1 MSYKLLNCV
10 ITRMHM
16 MINEFKPNL
25 VLIDEILLLDAG
37 SKNLQ
42 CSNISQTIY
51 SGSLL
56 FELYLRLTLNMWKL
70 LDQFYYS
77 QNVLSQCLH
86 VKSKLFRALFRKHDF
101 VVYMRSL
108 QNISVFENGSILL
121 VAFFLYHI
129 FAFNIILNYGSRLR
143 SNFTWKV
150 TMSGMD
156 VQCIGGGQKNMF
168 SLNELLSDPQDSQ
181 LNVLFKF
188 HDYVLEDE
196 VLSMNLNQ
204 DSFVTMEVS
213 FKKLISKL
221 SISALRV
228 IAEKHGV
235 FIHSKMS
242 RSGIEFSLSNHI
254 CFSCSNF
261 VSIFEKIDLDVKE
274 NKRRLS
280 NLMAV
285 KKYQEKHGENF
296 KNKNLV
302 AVQKSLQKKAFPPE
316 PPSLELQHTIISGFC
331 KETSPSEFSESACCV
346 CGKLTSIYCL
356 KSISDLNISL
366 NILKATGVTQKE
378 RFSDHDPICDLDGP
392 VMLQNL
398 DNVCKTCHESVLKG
412 KQPLLAL
419 ANGLW
424 LGNIPDQL
432 SNLTYAE
439 QLLIARVRHNRCIV
453 RVSSGM
459 HKMRANAIVFANPTP
474 KIYNVLPPP
483 LDELDQVLA
492 FIYTGPCK
500 PTKSDFEKTPLLVRR
515 NNVAAA
521 LNWLKLNHADYYDV
535 EISQV
540 NLNEYPE
547 HDIPVVI
554 DYRHSLTN
562 KNPES
567 TAVHDD
573 NEEDGTE
580 SGSCPFVV
588 HGLTGEEYSTK
599 SIKTIKAIA
608 LKHLTSGGKILAIG
622 HAKEPESIYRNPQL
636 FPQMMPWLFP
646 YGLGGIGNPKIKGR
660 LSEEK
665 HKKYLLMYHD
675 KRFPKDPHFPLVSFN
690 HEQIK
695 QSSTGGYLLA
705 ETSKFEPIS
714 QRLMDLDT
722 VVLNDIARRME
733 NGEHVKPETD
743 QEKQCFQLIKDL
755 DHVGGHIKGS
765 LTNKKYM
772 RNEIWSLISFAGA
785 PSWFITFSPA
795 DNMHPISLYYADS
808 KETFTPEIRSSDE
821 RYKLIAENPVAGAR
835 FFHFVCEMFIKHVLG
850 VDANH
855 PGFYG
860 KTNAYYGVVEQQGR
874 LTLHLHMLLWLY
886 GCLTPQEIRDKIL
899 DSNSDFQTKLVQYL
913 ESVHIGEFLTGSM
926 DEVKSKVDQSSKSD
940 TYKVP
945 TQTLPESPPPLCN
958 AIHDNCDNC
967 MKLDT
972 WWDKFKTTVDDL
984 ILHSNVHNCGRYSS
998 SKEKVNKKD
1007 RPSCMNKDGKCK
1019 ARFPRPTFDKTQVD
1033 PHSGALNIRKG
1044 EPWINTLTPLVTYL
1058 LRCNSDITSLL
1069 SGTAIKAVVAY
1080 VSEYITKPGLKTYV
1094 IFDIIRSL

>member
-1 MSYKLLNCV
+1 MSYKSLNCV
-10 ITRMHM
+10 ITCMHM
-16 MINEFKPNL
+16 IINQFKSNI
-25 VLIDEILLLDAG
+25 VLIDEILLLNTVL
-37 SKNLQ
+37 KNPQ
-42 CSNISQTIY
+42 CSNLPQTIY

-56 FELYLRLTLNMWKL
+56 FEFYFRLMLNMWKL
-70 LDQFYYS
+70 LDQYHYS
-77 QNVLSQCLH
+77 QNIFSQCLYI
-86 VKSKLFRALFRKHDF
+86 KFRLFRALFRKHDF
-101 VVYMRSL
+101 LVYMRSL
-108 QNISVFENGSILL
+108 HITSAFENGSIFLITF
-121 VAFFLYHI
+121 VLYHL
-129 FAFNIILNYGSRLR
+129 FAFDIILNYGSRVV

-150 TMSGMD
+150 TISGMD
-156 VQCIGGGQKNMF
+156 MNVQCIGGGQKNMF
-168 SLNELLSDPQDSQ
+168 SLNELLSDSQDLQ

-188 HDYVLEDE
+188 HDYVLEDD

-204 DSFVTMEVS
+204 DLFVTMEVP
-213 FKKLISKL
+213 FKKLIFKL
-221 SISALRV
+221 PVSALRI

-235 FIHSKMS
+235 FVHSKM
-242 RSGIEFSLSNHI
+242 RRDGIELSLSNHI
-254 CFSCSNF
+254 CLSCSNF
-261 VSIFEKIDLDVKE
+261 ISIFEKIDLDVKE
-274 NKRRLS
+274 NRKKLS

-285 KKYQEKHGENF
+285 KKYQERHRANF
-296 KNKNLV
+296 KHKNLV
-302 AVQKSLQKKAFPPE
+302 AVQKYNFENPEKYKQTNLAAVQKYNFENPEKYKQINLAAVQKYNAENPEKHKQTNLAAVQKSLQKRAFPPE
-316 PPSLELQHTIISGFC
+316 PPSLKLQHTIISGFC
-331 KETSPSEFSESACCV
+331 KETSSSEFSESACCV
-346 CGKLTSIYCL
+346 CGKLTFICGL
-356 KSISDLNISL
+356 KHISDLNISL
-366 NILKATGVTQKE
+366 NVLKATGVTQKE
-378 RFSDHDPICDLDGP
+378 RFTDHDPICDLDGL
-392 VMLQNL
+392 VMLENQ

-424 LGNIPDQL
+424 LGNVPDQL

-500 PTKSDFEKTPLLVRR
+500 PTKSDFERTPLLVRR
-515 NNVAAA
+515 NKVAAA

-567 TAVHDD
+567 TAVHDND
-573 NEEDGTE
+573 EEDGTE

-599 SIKTIKAIA
+599 SIKAIKAIA
-608 LKHLTSGGKILAIG
+608 LKHLTSGGKVLAIG
-622 HAKEPESIYRNPQL
+622 HAKEPESIYRNSQL

-646 YGLGGIGNPKIKGR
+646 YGLGGIGNPKIKGH
-660 LSEEK
+660 LSDEK
-665 HKKYLLMYHD
+665 HKKHLLMYHD
-675 KRFPKDPHFPLVSFN
+675 KRFQKDPHFPLVAFN

-695 QSSTGGYLLA
+695 QSTTGGYLLA

-722 VVLNDIARRME
+722 TVLNNIARRME

-755 DHVGGHIKGS
+755 DHVGGHVKGS

-785 PSWFITFSPA
+785 PSWFITFAPA
-795 DNMHPISLYYADS
+795 DNMHPISLYYADTKQS
-808 KETFTPEIRSSDE
+808 FSPQLRTRDE
-821 RYKLIAENPVAGAR
+821 HYKLIAENPVAGAR
-835 FFHFVCEMFIKHVLG
+835 FFHFVCKMFIKHVLG

-899 DSNSDFQTKLVQYL
+899 DPNSDFQTKLVQYL
-913 ESVHIGEFLTGSM
+913 ESVHIGEFLTGTM

-945 TQTLPESPPPLCN
+945 TQTLPERPPPLCD

-972 WWDKFKTTVDDL
+972 WW
-984 ILHSNVHNCGRYSS
+984 
-998 SKEKVNKKD
+998 
-1007 RPSCMNKDGKCK
+1007 
-1019 ARFPRPTFDKTQVD
+1019 
-1033 PHSGALNIRKG
+1033 
-1044 EPWINTLTPLVTYL
+1044 
-1058 LRCNSDITSLL
+1058 
-1069 SGTAIKAVVAY
+1069 
-1080 VSEYITKPGLKTYV
+1080 
-1094 IFDIIRSL
+1094 

>member
-1 MSYKLLNCV
+1 
-10 ITRMHM
+10 MHM
-16 MINEFKPNL
+16 IINEFEPNL
-25 VLIDEILLLDAG
+25 VLIDEILLLDAV

-42 CSNISQTIY
+42 CSNMSQTIY
-51 SGSLL
+51 SESLL
-56 FELYLRLTLNMWKL
+56 FEFYLRVTLNMWKL

-77 QNVLSQCLH
+77 QNVFSQCLH
-86 VKSKLFRALFRKHDF
+86 LKLRLFKALFRKHDF
-101 VVYMRSL
+101 IVYMRSL
-108 QNISVFENGSILL
+108 HNIFAFENGSILL
-121 VAFFLYHI
+121 VAFVLYHI
-129 FAFNIILNYGSRLR
+129 FAFNIILDYGSRLML
-143 SNFTWKV
+143 NFTWKV
-150 TMSGMD
+150 TISGMNMN

-168 SLNELLSDPQDSQ
+168 SLNELLSDSQDSQ

-188 HDYVLEDE
+188 DDYVLEDK

-302 AVQKSLQKKAFPPE
+302 AVQKYNFENPEKYKQTNLAAVQKYNMENCEKYKQTNLAAVQKSLQKKAFPPE

-483 LDELDQVLA
+483 LDELDQILA

-500 PTKSDFEKTPLLVRR
+500 PTKSDFERTPLLVRR

-567 TAVHDD
+567 TAVHDND
-573 NEEDGTE
+573 EEDGTE

-599 SIKTIKAIA
+599 SIKAIKAIA
-608 LKHLTSGGKILAIG
+608 LKHLTSGGKVLAIG

-646 YGLGGIGNPKIKGR
+646 YGLGGIGNPKIKGH

-675 KRFPKDPHFPLVSFN
+675 KRF
-690 HEQIK
+690 
-695 QSSTGGYLLA
+695 
-705 ETSKFEPIS
+705 
-714 QRLMDLDT
+714 
-722 VVLNDIARRME
+722 
-733 NGEHVKPETD
+733 
-743 QEKQCFQLIKDL
+743 
-755 DHVGGHIKGS
+755 
-765 LTNKKYM
+765 
-772 RNEIWSLISFAGA
+772 
-785 PSWFITFSPA
+785 
-795 DNMHPISLYYADS
+795 
-808 KETFTPEIRSSDE
+808 
-821 RYKLIAENPVAGAR
+821 
-835 FFHFVCEMFIKHVLG
+835 
-850 VDANH
+850 
-855 PGFYG
+855 
-860 KTNAYYGVVEQQGR
+860 
-874 LTLHLHMLLWLY
+874 
-886 GCLTPQEIRDKIL
+886 
-899 DSNSDFQTKLVQYL
+899 
-913 ESVHIGEFLTGSM
+913 
-926 DEVKSKVDQSSKSD
+926 
-940 TYKVP
+940 
-945 TQTLPESPPPLCN
+945 
-958 AIHDNCDNC
+958 
-967 MKLDT
+967 
-972 WWDKFKTTVDDL
+972 
-984 ILHSNVHNCGRYSS
+984 
-998 SKEKVNKKD
+998 
-1007 RPSCMNKDGKCK
+1007 
-1019 ARFPRPTFDKTQVD
+1019 
-1033 PHSGALNIRKG
+1033 
-1044 EPWINTLTPLVTYL
+1044 
-1058 LRCNSDITSLL
+1058 
-1069 SGTAIKAVVAY
+1069 
-1080 VSEYITKPGLKTYV
+1080 
-1094 IFDIIRSL
+1094 